1 MERERPHDALV
12 PDSRGGAMASDD
24 LVTQHAHGFLADYLE
39 FYPTLGAGLGLHLYD
54 GRAGDYSPAA
64 IDAFLRTLGT
74 WSRRLADLPVA
85 ARTGQAALDVALI
98 EQAIARERFS
108 WETLREHE
116 RNPIAWSSA
125 LDLTSYLKR
134 TYAPFVERWRA
145 LTSHLEEI
153 PRVLAEMRQHLRTP
167 LAAPIV
173 ETAQEVFEGHLA
185 FCSQDLP
192 RTVAALSTGISGAS
206 GLAERFERALT
217 AAVEALQETC
227 RFLNEAR
234 ACAHDR
240 FAIGEEA
247 FREMLRTGEMLDVPL
262 GRLLTLGEAELSL
275 LTEDLKATTA
285 RIDARAT
292 PREVMARLS
301 QDHPTEE
308 ALIPE
313 IRALL
318 DGLRQ
323 FLLDHDIVSLP
334 DDVRPIVEETP
345 RFNRWAFA
353 MMDTAGPFEEVATE
367 SYYYVTPPDP
377 TWPPERRAEWLT
389 KFDYATLK
397 AVSIHEAYPGHFIHF
412 AVGVRRAPS
421 MAAKVLTSYSFIEGW
436 AHYVEEMML
445 EAGVD
450 PSPQFRLAYLAEAL
464 VRQVRYLVAIRMH
477 AGDMTLEQAAQMFEQ
492 YAYMEPLP
500 ARKEAVRGTFD
511 PGYLNYT
518 LGKFMMR
525 RLRDD
530 YKAERASAFR
540 LREFHDRLIGLGA
553 PPVPLARRAL
563 LHRDTGIV
571 L

>member
-1 MERERPHDALV
+1 
-12 PDSRGGAMASDD
+12 MASDD
-24 LVTQHAHGFLADYLE
+24 LVQQHAHGFLADYLE

-54 GRAGDYSPAA
+54 GRAGEYSPAA
-64 IDAFLRTLGT
+64 IDAFLRTLGS
-74 WSRRLADLPVA
+74 WSRRFAGLAPET
-85 ARTGQAALDVALI
+85 RMGQAALDAALI
-98 EQAIARERFS
+98 EQAIARERFQ
-108 WETLREHE
+108 WEVLREHE
-116 RNPIAWSSA
+116 RNPIAWSST
-125 LDLTSYLKR
+125 LDLTTYLKR
-134 TYAPFVERWRA
+134 NYAPFPERLRA
-145 LTSHLEEI
+145 LVSHLEEI
-153 PRVLAEMRQHLRTP
+153 PRVLDEMRGHLREP
-167 LAAPIV
+167 LPVPIV
-173 ETAQEVFEGHLA
+173 ETAQEVFEGHLSFYA
-185 FCSQDLP
+185 TDLP
-192 RTVAALSTGISGAS
+192 QAVSAQGAAMPGEPALRGRLDS
-206 GLAERFERALT
+206 ALT
-217 AAVEALQETC
+217 AAVEALGET
-227 RFLNEAR
+227 RAFLTEAR
-234 ACAHDR
+234 SRANGR
-240 FAIGEEA
+240 FAIGEAA
-247 FREMLRTGEMLDVPL
+247 FREMLATGEMVDLSLD
-262 GRLLTLGEAELSL
+262 RLLTLGEAELSL
-275 LTEDLKATTA
+275 LTEDLKETAA
-285 RIDARAT
+285 RIDPGAT
-292 PREVMARLS
+292 PREVMARVS
-301 QDHPTEE
+301 HDHPAEE

-313 IRALL
+313 TRALL
-318 DGLRQ
+318 EGLRQ
-323 FLLDHDIVSLP
+323 FLIDHDIVSLP
-334 DDVRPIVEETP
+334 GDVRPIVEETP

-377 TWPPERRAEWLT
+377 AWPAQRRAEWLT

-397 AVSIHEAYPGHFIHF
+397 DVSIHEAYPGHFVHF

-445 EAGVD
+445 DAGVD

-492 YAYMEPLP
+492 YAYMEPLT

-530 YKAERASAFR
+530 YKAERGSAFR

-563 LHRDTGIV
+563 LRRDAGVV